1 MIVRCCDGSGP
12 LDGAGGGLEPGWA
25 GGGCDGAF
33 FCSTS
38 GAAGMP
44 ITVLALL
51 EGAGA
56 ADGAGAAGG
65 GGSDPEVGVGSP
77 IIVRVPW

>member
-1 MIVRCCDGSGP
+1 
-12 LDGAGGGLEPGWA
+12 LEPGWA

-51 EGAGA
+51 KGACV
-56 ADGAGAAGG
+56 AGAAGG
-65 GGSDPEVGVGSP
+65 GGSDPEGGVGSP